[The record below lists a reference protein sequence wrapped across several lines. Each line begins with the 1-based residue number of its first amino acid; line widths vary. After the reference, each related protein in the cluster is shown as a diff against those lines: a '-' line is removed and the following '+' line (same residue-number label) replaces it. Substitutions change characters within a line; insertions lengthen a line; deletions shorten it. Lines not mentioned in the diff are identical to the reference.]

1 MLASAV
7 ALGLLAGFARGG
19 SFARLGTLR
28 IAWWPLLA
36 VAVALRVAAG
46 LLGDLALL
54 AYFITFGGIIA
65 VALANRSLPGTW
77 LIAAGAALNL
87 IAVAANGAMPVSAE
101 AIAAVG
107 GAFPR
112 DPLHTTL
119 DASSRLPFLTDVI
132 PFPVVRTAY
141 SVGDVLI
148 AAGGAWLSFAAVT
161 RR

>member
-7 ALGLLAGFARGG
+7 ALGLIAGFARGG
-19 SFARLGTLR
+19 SFARLSSLR
-28 IAWWPLLA
+28 IAWWPVLGVAVLLRLGA
-36 VAVALRVAAG
+36 GLFGDLSVAAYLIAFAGIVAVA
-46 LLGDLALL
+46 
-54 AYFITFGGIIA
+54 I
-65 VALANRSLPGTW
+65 ANRSLPGAL

-101 AIAAVG
+101 AISSVG
-107 GAFPR
+107 GTFPR

-141 SVGDVLI
+141 SVGDVFI
-148 AAGGAWLSFAAVT
+148 ALGGAWLSFAAVT
-161 RR
+161 RQ